1 MGPWTRANTGAHSP
15 RRLGAYGTTAAAGTA
30 LLLALAGCTAGG
42 SASAPESSVGGPS
55 AGSGP
60 TSAVSPSA
68 PTSGAPT
75 SAPGL
80 TAPAEPL
87 GPATA
92 SPSVPPTGT
101 PGNAATTTSSLT
113 ITLLATPTATPV
125 SYTLLCDGAAVG
137 PTSTLPNA
145 ATACAELEAHG
156 EEVLDSQRPMPEQCT
171 QQYGGP
177 QQATV
182 TGTFHGRSIDASFSL
197 TDGCRIA
204 VWNSIPTLLG
214 GPAGSN

>member
-1 MGPWTRANTGAHSP
+1 
-15 RRLGAYGTTAAAGTA
+15 
-30 LLLALAGCTAGG
+30 
-42 SASAPESSVGGPS
+42 
-55 AGSGP
+55 
-60 TSAVSPSA
+60 
-68 PTSGAPT
+68 
-75 SAPGL
+75 
-80 TAPAEPL
+80 
-87 GPATA
+87 
-92 SPSVPPTGT
+92 
-101 PGNAATTTSSLT
+101 
-113 ITLLATPTATPV
+113 V

-156 EEVLDSQRPMPEQCT
+156 EEVLASQRPMPEQCT